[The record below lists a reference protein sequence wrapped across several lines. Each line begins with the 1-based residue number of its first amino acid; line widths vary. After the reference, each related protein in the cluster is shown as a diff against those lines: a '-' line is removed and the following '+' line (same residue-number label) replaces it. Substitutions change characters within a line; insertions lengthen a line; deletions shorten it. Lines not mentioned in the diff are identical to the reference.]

1 MWVFLK
7 CKRICTG
14 YCLIIHHHMCMPIAN
29 LGTCFPL
36 AHVVVYLCVPIPN
49 QDLVYHQHIPWS
61 ICVCLS
67 QTRTLLSTSSC
78 RGLFVC
84 AYPKPGHCFPPV
96 HVVVYLC
103 VPIPNQDIAFHQLM
117 SWSICVCLSQTRT
130 LLSTSSCR
138 GLFVYAY
145 PKPGHCCPP
154 AHVVV
159 YLCVPILNQDIAF
172 HQLMSWS
179 ICVQ

>member
-1 MWVFLK
+1 MVFKLTFSTFHDCMQLTTRIDWLCYCTVHDWLCYCTVHDWLCYCTVHGYVVGPFCDKMWVFLK

-84 AYPKPGHCFPPV
+84 AYPKPGHCFPP
-96 HVVVYLC
+96 
-103 VPIPNQDIAFHQLM
+103 
-117 SWSICVCLSQTRT
+117 
-130 LLSTSSCR
+130 
-138 GLFVYAY
+138 
-145 PKPGHCCPP
+145 

-179 ICVQ
+179 ICV

>member
-1 MWVFLK
+1 MDCTVTESVMDCTVTESVMDCTVAESVMDCTVTESMWVFLK

-14 YCLIIHHHMCMPIAN
+14 YCLIIHHHVCMPIAN

-84 AYPKPGHCFPPV
+84 AYPKPGHCFPPA

-117 SWSICVCLSQTRT
+117 SWSICVCLS
-130 LLSTSSCR
+130 
-138 GLFVYAY
+138 
-145 PKPGHCCPP
+145 
-154 AHVVV
+154 
-159 YLCVPILNQDIAF
+159 
-172 HQLMSWS
+172 
-179 ICVQ
+179 

>member
-1 MWVFLK
+1 
-7 CKRICTG
+7 
-14 YCLIIHHHMCMPIAN
+14 MPISN

-36 AHVVVYLCVPIPN
+36 AHVVVYMCVPLPN
-49 QDLVYHQHIPWS
+49 QDLAYHQHIP
-61 ICVCLS
+61 
-67 QTRTLLSTSSC
+67 
-78 RGLFVC
+78 
-84 AYPKPGHCFPPV
+84 
-96 HVVVYLC
+96 
-103 VPIPNQDIAFHQLM
+103 
-117 SWSICVCLSQTRT
+117 WSICVCLSQTRT

-179 ICVQ
+179 ICVQWFEVKGSWSFCWYVLNLLPSMLPNDMKTNRENMYMYCSLYLISASEINIHENNHKCCRTIAKNK